1 MTRFY
6 DQDGSLLAVR
16 FCGNKP
22 SSFWLTE
29 AQREQVASVQTDLV
43 IADTGQE
50 YAAGE
55 FLAMLACAN
64 IATAEEVMSR
74 FETLD
79 LS

>member
-29 AQREQVASVQTDLV
+29 AQSEQVASVQTDLV

-50 YAAGE
+50 YSVGE
-55 FLAMLACAN
+55 FLGVLASAN
-64 IATAEEVMSR
+64 LATAEEVMSR
-74 FETLD
+74 FETLN